1 MRFGNICVDK
11 RQENKVRK
19 KILMT
24 MLCVF
29 SLLGISGC
37 KFMEKVDRSAQ
48 VSLHKHGP
56 GNHVQGHHHRHMQ
69 RHDH

>member
-1 MRFGNICVDK
+1 
-11 RQENKVRK
+11 
-19 KILMT
+19 MT